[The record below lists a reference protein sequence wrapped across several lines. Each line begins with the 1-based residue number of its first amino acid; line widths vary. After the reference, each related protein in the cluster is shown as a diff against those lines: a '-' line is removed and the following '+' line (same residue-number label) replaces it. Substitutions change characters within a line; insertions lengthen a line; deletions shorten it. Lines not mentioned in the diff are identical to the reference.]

1 MMQFTGFIRKV
12 FATKILLPGKFSPFL
27 TLPTILAVE
36 GHVPPDQVSQNG
48 NSESAFFLG
57 HPVYNF
63 LVTSLGILM
72 LQPLL
77 ATPAEKSWME
87 EVS

>member
-1 MMQFTGFIRKV
+1 MDYDLRNQFLGYVAFHCQLSNQLAEYPQNRLCKTVIQKV
-12 FATKILLPGKFSPFL
+12 LFY
-27 TLPTILAVE
+27 
-36 GHVPPDQVSQNG
+36 
-48 NSESAFFLG
+48 G